1 MVRTNARLAR
11 PHGANLFG
19 AIITA
24 VLLITGAWLVDEL
37 GEASE
42 SCYRPDG
49 GCEASGV
56 RAPAISFDE
65 MMMSYE

>member
-1 MVRTNARLAR
+1 VVRTNARLAR

-37 GEASE
+37 GEASGLNLLKRSVE
-42 SCYRPDG
+42 
-49 GCEASGV
+49 V
-56 RAPAISFDE
+56 F
-65 MMMSYE
+65 